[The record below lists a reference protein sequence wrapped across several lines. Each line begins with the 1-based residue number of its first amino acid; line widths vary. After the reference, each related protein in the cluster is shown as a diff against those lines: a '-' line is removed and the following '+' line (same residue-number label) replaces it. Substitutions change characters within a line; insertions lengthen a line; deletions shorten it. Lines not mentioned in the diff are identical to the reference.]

1 MRNFKKF
8 LTLVLAVMMVVSAFS
23 FSTSAASQFTDVKA
37 DNEYLAKSVSLL
49 NYMGIAKGVS
59 DKEFGVDQPVTRQQF
74 ALFIYR
80 LMKGGKDAPAA
91 SSNTTRFTDLT
102 DPTYFY
108 AISWANAQGIVNGR
122 SATTFDPTGEI
133 TLQEAYTM
141 IIRALGYEEN
151 ETLAYPFGY
160 IEKAEK
166 ENVELDEGLDSKINY
181 TDKLSRGDMAI
192 ILYNTFFAE
201 VGVPDVANKEK
212 QFSDG
217 TWYIVQEEEYKT
229 LCEKVFD
236 VKEVEYQAVA
246 TPHYALNS
254 DEKYEVTDNLGY
266 SAILFARKDDDVN
279 VKAPDLAY
287 IKAEDLSIDAD
298 KLDDYFLAHFT
309 MFVTLDEDDDN
320 SISSVLFADSNMTK
334 KTVNDIKFA
343 TVTTNKADSY
353 YGDTDAK
360 LLSGKATT
368 GTDTIYFFN
377 APYSYSN
384 PTYATSMTD
393 EEKYEL
399 RNEENIETLSLTL
412 TDDEE
417 GYYEA
422 TAGSVFVVRD
432 SEGNLVNKDVYD
444 KDGFYPD
451 QANMLVEAYA
461 QIYYGGL
468 YEADIYDV
476 DGDGIFDYI
485 DYKPYTFFQVNTDED
500 YYFYD
505 DGVEDDTATIPVVY
519 TNDAK
524 LLGEKFADE
533 DYVLGY
539 FHQDANE
546 IKVAQVIK
554 PVTTKVKSVKT
565 STKTITFTDGKTAK
579 VDGAW
584 KLVTNYTPENVVFD
598 FDDYSDTFV
607 ANDNTFGSLL
617 EAAVIDD
624 DDIDF
629 YVYNDVVLFQEGAD
643 TKGLKFTN
651 NLIVPVS
658 GSELKEQFDSKVG
671 DMVTYINAY
680 VDGKEKWVPVVTKDI
695 YPDIVEEFDTAY
707 AGQLCTY
714 SIDADGLY
722 TLDSLAFKTNED
734 GDYKGI
740 NKDLTKLDDDKDDS
754 IQYIETGLNDITLT
768 KISGTRFALN
778 NAGGTRAFDRI
789 LNLKSYTKII
799 VKNHNTATDETEYKE
814 YTATDFTNTANVA
827 LNNVSFVLSN
837 DVDST
842 SRENLVL
849 LYGEAEDFEIKGS
862 STTKG
867 LRIVR
872 ASTPGVD
879 DDGYYRNFYEVYNPF
894 TGKTEDIA
902 GSANASSAGSLKD
915 ALTPGTVTK
924 LQDGKVNDKTGAKT
938 YGNLQSTS
946 GLVWITDYTESDKT
960 LAVVPVGAAD
970 CWHDLENYVAL
981 GSDTNVDGEAFPTKG
996 GDILFEVD
1004 NNTVVTV
1011 LKHGEKTGA
1020 LNNFKYGNFS
1030 LGDASVLSSNKNEY
1044 KCYNSKVE
1052 GKNGTYKTGY
1062 AKYLKAYVTFTEAK
1076 NDDDLPTADYIVI
1089 LVNGDEDQNFLTTH
1103 TAD

>member
-59 DKEFGVDQPVTRQQF
+59 DTEFGVAQPVTRQQF

-166 ENVELDEGLDSKINY
+166 ENVALDEGLDSKITY
-181 TDKLSRGDMAI
+181 TDKLTRGDMAI

-217 TWYIVQEEEYKT
+217 TWYIVQEETYKT

-246 TPHYALNS
+246 TPHYAV
-254 DEKYEVTDNLGY
+254 DGQEVTDDLGY
-266 SAILFARKDDDVN
+266 NAVLFERRDDDVD
-279 VKAPDLAY
+279 VKAPALAY
-287 IKAEDLSIDAD
+287 IKAEDLSIDA
-298 KLDDYFLAHFT
+298 KALDDYFLAHFT
-309 MFVTLDEDDDN
+309 MYVTLDEDDDN
-320 SISSVLFADSNMTK
+320 AISSVLFADSNMVK
-334 KTVNDIKFA
+334 KTVNDLKFA

-384 PTYATSMTD
+384 PTYATNMD
-393 EEKYEL
+393 DDQKYLL
-399 RNEENIETLSLTL
+399 RNEEDIQAIDFDLS
-412 TDDEE
+412 DDEK
-417 GYYEA
+417 GYYTA
-422 TAGSVFVVRD
+422 TINNVIT
-432 SEGNLVNKDVYD
+432 NDVYD
-444 KDGFYPD
+444 ATGFFAD
-451 QANMLVEAYA
+451 QANELVQTYQ

-485 DYKPYTFFQVNTDED
+485 DYKPYTFFQVNTDDD

-505 DGVEDDTATIPVVY
+505 DGVEAENATIPVVY

-546 IKVAQVIK
+546 IKVAAVIK
-554 PVTTKVKSVKT
+554 PVTTKVKSIKT

-598 FDDYSDTFV
+598 FDDYSDKFV
-607 ANDNTFGSLL
+607 ADNNDFGSLL

-624 DDIDF
+624 ADIDF

-695 YPDIVEEFDTAY
+695 YPDIVSEFDTAY

-734 GDYKGI
+734 GEYKGI
-740 NKDLTKLDDDKDDS
+740 TQLL
-754 IQYIETGLNDITLT
+754 QP
-768 KISGTRFALN
+768 
-778 NAGGTRAFDRI
+778 DR
-789 LNLKSYTKII
+789 
-799 VKNHNTATDETEYKE
+799 
-814 YTATDFTNTANVA
+814 
-827 LNNVSFVLSN
+827 
-837 DVDST
+837 
-842 SRENLVL
+842 RRQ
-849 LYGEAEDFEIKGS
+849 G
-862 STTKG
+862 
-867 LRIVR
+867 
-872 ASTPGVD
+872 
-879 DDGYYRNFYEVYNPF
+879 
-894 TGKTEDIA
+894 
-902 GSANASSAGSLKD
+902 
-915 ALTPGTVTK
+915 
-924 LQDGKVNDKTGAKT
+924 
-938 YGNLQSTS
+938 
-946 GLVWITDYTESDKT
+946 
-960 LAVVPVGAAD
+960 
-970 CWHDLENYVAL
+970 
-981 GSDTNVDGEAFPTKG
+981 
-996 GDILFEVD
+996 
-1004 NNTVVTV
+1004 
-1011 LKHGEKTGA
+1011 
-1020 LNNFKYGNFS
+1020 
-1030 LGDASVLSSNKNEY
+1030 
-1044 KCYNSKVE
+1044 
-1052 GKNGTYKTGY
+1052 
-1062 AKYLKAYVTFTEAK
+1062 
-1076 NDDDLPTADYIVI
+1076 
-1089 LVNGDEDQNFLTTH
+1089 
-1103 TAD
+1103 

>member
-59 DKEFGVDQPVTRQQF
+59 DTEFGVAQPVTRQQF

-166 ENVELDEGLDSKINY
+166 ENVALDEGLDSKITY
-181 TDKLSRGDMAI
+181 TDKLTRGDMAI

-217 TWYIVQEEEYKT
+217 TWYIVQEETYKT

-246 TPHYALNS
+246 TPHYAV
-254 DEKYEVTDNLGY
+254 DGQEVTDDLGY
-266 SAILFARKDDDVN
+266 NAVLFERRDDDVD
-279 VKAPDLAY
+279 VKAPALAY
-287 IKAEDLSIDAD
+287 IKAEDLSIDA
-298 KLDDYFLAHFT
+298 KALDDYFLAHFT
-309 MFVTLDEDDDN
+309 MYVTLDEDDDN
-320 SISSVLFADSNMTK
+320 AISSVLFADSNMVK
-334 KTVNDIKFA
+334 KTVNDLKFA

-384 PTYATSMTD
+384 PTYATSMD
-393 EEKYEL
+393 DDQKYLL
-399 RNEENIETLSLTL
+399 RNEEDIQAIDFDLS
-412 TDDEE
+412 DDEK
-417 GYYEA
+417 GYYKA
-422 TAGSVFVVRD
+422 TINDVIT
-432 SEGNLVNKDVYD
+432 NDVYD
-444 KDGFYPD
+444 ATGFFAD
-451 QANMLVEAYA
+451 QANQLVKTYR

-485 DYKPYTFFQVNTDED
+485 DYKPYTFFQVNTDDD

-505 DGVEDDTATIPVVY
+505 DGVEDESATIPVVY

-546 IKVAQVIK
+546 IKVAAVIK

-598 FDDYSDTFV
+598 FDDYSDKFV
-607 ANDNTFGSLL
+607 ADNNNFGSLL

-624 DDIDF
+624 ADIDF

-695 YPDIVEEFDTAY
+695 YPDIVSEFDTAY

-734 GDYKGI
+734 GEYKGI

-768 KISGTRFALN
+768 KISGTRFTLN
-778 NAGGTRAFDRI
+778 NAGGTRAFDRV

-814 YTATDFTNTANVA
+814 YTATDFTNTAEVA

-879 DDGYYRNFYEVYNPF
+879 DDGYYRNFYEVYDPF

-946 GLVWITDYTESDKT
+946 GLVWITDYTEGDKT
-960 LAVVPVGAAD
+960 LSVAPVDAVE
-970 CWHDLENYVAL
+970 CWQDAENYVAD
-981 GSDTNVDGEAFPTKG
+981 GSATNVDGEAFPTKG
-996 GDILFEVD
+996 SDILFEVD

-1011 LKHGEKTGA
+1011 LKHGEKTGSV
-1020 LNNFKYGNFS
+1020 NNFRYGNFS
-1030 LGDASVLSSNKNEY
+1030 LGDASILSSNKNEY
-1044 KCYNSKVE
+1044 KCYNTKVE
-1052 GKNGTYKTGY
+1052 GSKGTYKTGY
-1062 AKYLKAYVTFTEAK
+1062 AKYLKAYITYTEAK
-1076 NDDDLPTADYIVI
+1076 NDDDLPTVDYVVI
-1089 LVNGDEDQNFLTTH
+1089 LVNGDEAKSVLTTH
-1103 TAD
+1103 TNTEHEAE

>member
-59 DKEFGVDQPVTRQQF
+59 DTEFGVAQPVTRQQF

-166 ENVELDEGLDSKINY
+166 ENVALDEGLDSKITY
-181 TDKLSRGDMAI
+181 TDKLTRGDMAI

-217 TWYIVQEEEYKT
+217 TWYIVQEETYKT

-246 TPHYALNS
+246 TPHYAV
-254 DEKYEVTDNLGY
+254 DGQEVTDDLGY
-266 SAILFARKDDDVN
+266 NAVLFERRDDDVD
-279 VKAPDLAY
+279 VKAPALAY
-287 IKAEDLSIDAD
+287 IKAEDLSIDA
-298 KLDDYFLAHFT
+298 KALDDYFLAHFT
-309 MFVTLDEDDDN
+309 MYVTLDEDDDN
-320 SISSVLFADSNMTK
+320 AISSVLFADSNMVK
-334 KTVNDIKFA
+334 KTVNDLKFA

-384 PTYATSMTD
+384 PTYATSMD
-393 EEKYEL
+393 DDQKYLL
-399 RNEENIETLSLTL
+399 RNEEDIQAIDFDLS
-412 TDDEE
+412 DDEK
-417 GYYEA
+417 GYYKA
-422 TAGSVFVVRD
+422 TINDVIT
-432 SEGNLVNKDVYD
+432 NDVYD
-444 KDGFYPD
+444 ATGFFAD
-451 QANMLVEAYA
+451 QANQLVKTYR

-485 DYKPYTFFQVNTDED
+485 DYKPYTFFQVNTDDD

-505 DGVEDDTATIPVVY
+505 DGVEDESATIPVVY

-546 IKVAQVIK
+546 IKVAAVIK

-598 FDDYSDTFV
+598 FDDYSDKFV
-607 ANDNTFGSLL
+607 ADNNNFGSLL

-624 DDIDF
+624 ADIDF

-695 YPDIVEEFDTAY
+695 YPDIVENFDTAY

-734 GDYKGI
+734 GEYKGI
-740 NKDLTKLDDDKDDS
+740 NKDLNKLDDDKDDS
-754 IQYIETGLNDITLT
+754 IQYIETSLNDITLT
-768 KISGTRFALN
+768 KISGTRFTLN
-778 NAGGTRAFDRI
+778 NAGGTREFDRV

-814 YTATDFTNTANVA
+814 YTATDFTNTAEVA

-879 DDGYYRNFYEVYNPF
+879 DDGYYRNFYEVYDPF

-946 GLVWITDYTESDKT
+946 GLVWITDYTEGDKT
-960 LAVVPVGAAD
+960 LSVVPVDAVE
-970 CWHDLENYVAL
+970 CWQNAENYVA
-981 GSDTNVDGEAFPTKG
+981 DDTATNVDGEAFPTKG
-996 GDILFEVD
+996 TDILFEVD

-1011 LKHGEKTGA
+1011 LKHGEKTGSV
-1020 LNNFKYGNFS
+1020 NNFRYGNFS
-1030 LGDASVLSSNKNEY
+1030 LGDASILSSNKNEY
-1044 KCYNSKVE
+1044 KCYNTKVE
-1052 GKNGTYKTGY
+1052 GSKGTYKTGY
-1062 AKYLKAYVTFTEAK
+1062 AKYLKAYITYTEAK
-1076 NDDDLPTADYIVI
+1076 NDDDLPTVDYVVI
-1089 LVNGDEDQNFLTTH
+1089 LVNGDEAKGVLTTH
-1103 TAD
+1103 TNTEHEAE

>member
-166 ENVELDEGLDSKINY
+166 ENVALDEGLDSKITY
-181 TDKLSRGDMAI
+181 TDKLTRGDMAI

-217 TWYIVQEEEYKT
+217 TWYIVQEETYKT

-246 TPHYALNS
+246 TPHYAV
-254 DEKYEVTDNLGY
+254 DGQEVTDDLGY
-266 SAILFARKDDDVN
+266 NAVLFERRDDDVD
-279 VKAPDLAY
+279 VKAPALAY
-287 IKAEDLSIDAD
+287 IKAEDLSIDA
-298 KLDDYFLAHFT
+298 KALDDYFLAHFT
-309 MFVTLDEDDDN
+309 MYVTLDEDDDN
-320 SISSVLFADSNMTK
+320 SISSVLFADSNMVK
-334 KTVNDIKFA
+334 KTVNDLKFA

-384 PTYATSMTD
+384 PTYATSMD
-393 EEKYEL
+393 DDQKYLL
-399 RNEENIETLSLTL
+399 RNEEDIQAIDFDLS
-412 TDDEE
+412 DDEK
-417 GYYEA
+417 GYYKA
-422 TAGSVFVVRD
+422 TINDVIT
-432 SEGNLVNKDVYD
+432 NDVYD
-444 KDGFYPD
+444 ATGFFAD
-451 QANMLVEAYA
+451 QANQLVDAYR

-485 DYKPYTFFQVNTDED
+485 DYKPYTFFQVNTDDD

-546 IKVAQVIK
+546 IKVAAVIK

-598 FDDYSDTFV
+598 FDDYSDKFV
-607 ANDNTFGSLL
+607 ADNNDFGSLL

-624 DDIDF
+624 ADIDF

-651 NLIVPVS
+651 NLIVPVKD
-658 GSELKEQFDSKVG
+658 SELKEQFDSKIG

-695 YPDIVEEFDTAY
+695 YPDIVADFDTAY

-754 IQYIETGLNDITLT
+754 IQYIETGLDDITLT
-768 KISGTRFALN
+768 KISGTRFTLN
-778 NAGGTRAFDRI
+778 NAGGTRAFDRV

-799 VKNHNTATDETEYKE
+799 VKNYNTATDETEYKE
-814 YTATDFTNTANVA
+814 YTATDFTNTAEVA

-849 LYGEAEDFEIKGS
+849 LYGEATDFEIKGS

-879 DDGYYRNFYEVYNPF
+879 DDGYYRNFYEVYDPF

-924 LQDGKVNDKTGAKT
+924 LQDGKVNDKTGAAD
-938 YGNLQSTS
+938 YGKLTSTK

-960 LAVVPVGAAD
+960 LAVVPVDAAD
-970 CWHDLENYVAL
+970 CWHGLENYEAK
-981 GSDTNVDGEAFPTKG
+981 GSDNNVDGKAFPTKG
-996 GDILFEVD
+996 NDILFQVD

-1011 LKHGEKTGA
+1011 LKHSEKTGSV
-1020 LNNFKYGNFS
+1020 NNFRYGTFS
-1030 LGDASVLSSNKNEY
+1030 LGDTSILSSNKNEY
-1044 KCYNSKVE
+1044 KCYNSKVK
-1052 GKNGTYKTGY
+1052 GKNDTYKTGY

>member
-59 DKEFGVDQPVTRQQF
+59 DTEFGVDQPVTRQQF

-166 ENVELDEGLDSKINY
+166 ENVALDEGLDSKITY
-181 TDKLSRGDMAI
+181 TDKLTRGDMAI

-201 VGVPDVANKEK
+201 VGVPDVENKQK
-212 QFSDG
+212 QFKDG
-217 TWYIVQEEEYKT
+217 TWYIVQEETYKT

-246 TPHYALNS
+246 TPHYAK
-254 DEKYEVTDNLGY
+254 EGQEVTDDLGY
-266 SAILFARKDDDVN
+266 DAVLFERKDDDVD
-279 VKAPDLAY
+279 VKAPALAY
-287 IKAEDLSIDAD
+287 IKAEDLSIDA
-298 KLDDYFLAHFT
+298 KALDDYFLAHFT
-309 MFVTLDEDDDN
+309 MYVTLDEDDDN
-320 SISSVLFADSNMTK
+320 SISSVLFADSNMVK
-334 KTVNDIKFA
+334 KTVNDLKFA

-384 PTYATSMTD
+384 PTYATSMD
-393 EEKYEL
+393 DDQKYLL
-399 RNEENIETLSLTL
+399 RNEEDIQAIDFELS
-412 TDDEE
+412 DDEK
-417 GYYEA
+417 GYYTA
-422 TAGSVFVVRD
+422 TINDVIT
-432 SEGNLVNKDVYD
+432 NDVYD
-444 KDGFYPD
+444 ATGFFAD
-451 QANMLVEAYA
+451 QANELVQTYQ

-485 DYKPYTFFQVNTDED
+485 DYKPYTFFQVNTDDD

-505 DGVEDDTATIPVVY
+505 DGVEDENATIPVVY

-539 FHQDANE
+539 FHQGANE
-546 IKVAQVIK
+546 IKVAAVIK

-584 KLVTNYTPENVVFD
+584 KLVTNYAPENVVFD
-598 FDDYSDTFV
+598 FDDYSDKFV
-607 ANDNTFGSLL
+607 ADNNDFGSLL

-624 DDIDF
+624 ADIDF

-643 TKGLKFTN
+643 TKGLKFSN
-651 NLIVPVS
+651 NLIVPVA
-658 GSELKEQFDSKVG
+658 GSELKEQFDSKIG

-680 VDGKEKWVPVVTKDI
+680 VDGKEKWVPVVTEDI
-695 YPDIVEEFDTAY
+695 YPDIVAEFDTAY

-740 NKDLTKLDDDKDDS
+740 NKDIAELDDDKDDS

-768 KISGTRFALN
+768 KISGTRFTLN
-778 NAGGTRAFDRI
+778 NAGGTRAFDRV

-814 YTATDFTNTANVA
+814 YTATDFTNTAEVA
-827 LNNVSFVLSN
+827 LDNVSFVLSN

-879 DDGYYRNFYEVYNPF
+879 DDGYYRNFYEVYDPF
-894 TGKTEDIA
+894 TGKTEEIV

-946 GLVWITDYTESDKT
+946 GLVWITDYTEGDKT
-960 LAVVPVGAAD
+960 LSVVPVDAVE
-970 CWHDLENYVAL
+970 CWQDAENYVAD
-981 GSDTNVDGEAFPTKG
+981 GSATNVDGEAFPTKG
-996 GDILFEVD
+996 SDILFEVD

-1011 LKHGEKTGA
+1011 LKHGEKTGSV
-1020 LNNFKYGNFS
+1020 NNFRYGTFS
-1030 LGDASVLSSNKNEY
+1030 LGDTSILSSNKNEY
-1044 KCYNSKVE
+1044 KCYNTKVE
-1052 GKNGTYKTGY
+1052 GSKGTYKTGY
-1062 AKYLKAYVTFTEAK
+1062 AKYLKAYITYTEAK
-1076 NDDDLPTADYIVI
+1076 NDDDLPTVDYVVI
-1089 LVNGDEDQNFLTTH
+1089 LVNGDEAKGVLTTH
-1103 TAD
+1103 TNTEHEAE

>member
-166 ENVELDEGLDSKINY
+166 ENVALDEGLDSKITY
-181 TDKLSRGDMAI
+181 TDKLTRGDMAI

-217 TWYIVQEEEYKT
+217 TWYIVQEETYKT

-246 TPHYALNS
+246 TPHYAV
-254 DEKYEVTDNLGY
+254 DGQEVTDDLGY
-266 SAILFARKDDDVN
+266 DAVLFERRDDDVD
-279 VKAPDLAY
+279 VKAPALAY
-287 IKAEDLSIDAD
+287 IKAEDLSIDA
-298 KLDDYFLAHFT
+298 KALDDYFLAHFT
-309 MFVTLDEDDDN
+309 MYVTLDEDDDN
-320 SISSVLFADSNMTK
+320 SISSVLFADSNMVK
-334 KTVNDIKFA
+334 KTVNDLKFA

-384 PTYATSMTD
+384 PTYATSMD
-393 EEKYEL
+393 DDQKYLL
-399 RNEENIETLSLTL
+399 RNEEDIQAIDFDLS
-412 TDDEE
+412 DDEK
-417 GYYEA
+417 GYYKA
-422 TAGSVFVVRD
+422 TINDVIT
-432 SEGNLVNKDVYD
+432 NDVYD
-444 KDGFYPD
+444 ATGFFAD
-451 QANMLVEAYA
+451 QANQLVDAYR

-485 DYKPYTFFQVNTDED
+485 DYKPYTFFQVNTDDD

-505 DGVEDDTATIPVVY
+505 DGVEDESATIPVVY

-546 IKVAQVIK
+546 IKVAAVIK
-554 PVTTKVKSVKT
+554 PVTTKVKSIKT

-598 FDDYSDTFV
+598 FDDYSDKFV
-607 ANDNTFGSLL
+607 ADNNDFGSLL

-624 DDIDF
+624 ADIDF

-658 GSELKEQFDSKVG
+658 GSEIKEQFDSKIG

-695 YPDIVEEFDTAY
+695 YPDIVADFDTAY

-734 GDYKGI
+734 GEYKGI

-768 KISGTRFALN
+768 KISGTRFTLN
-778 NAGGTRAFDRI
+778 NAGGTRAFDRV

-814 YTATDFTNTANVA
+814 YTATDFTNTAEVA

-879 DDGYYRNFYEVYNPF
+879 DDGYYRNFYEVYDPF

-924 LQDGKVNDKTGAKT
+924 LQDGKVNDKTGAAD
-938 YGNLQSTS
+938 YGKLTSTK

-960 LAVVPVGAAD
+960 LAVVPVDAVKT
-970 CWHDLENYVAL
+970 CWHGLENYEAK
-981 GSDTNVDGEAFPTKG
+981 GSDVNVDGKAFPTKG
-996 GDILFEVD
+996 NDILFEVD

-1011 LKHGEKTGA
+1011 LKHSEKTGA

-1030 LGDASVLSSNKNEY
+1030 LADTSVLSSNKNEY
-1044 KCYNSKVE
+1044 KCYNTKVK
-1052 GKNGTYKTGY
+1052 GKNDTYKTGY

>member
-166 ENVELDEGLDSKINY
+166 ENVALDEGLDSKINY
-181 TDKLSRGDMAI
+181 TDKLTRGDMAI

-217 TWYIVQEEEYKT
+217 TWYIVQEETYKT

-246 TPHYALNS
+246 TPHYAV
-254 DEKYEVTDNLGY
+254 DGQEVTDDLGY
-266 SAILFARKDDDVN
+266 DAVLFERRDDDVD
-279 VKAPDLAY
+279 VKAPALAY
-287 IKAEDLSIDAD
+287 IKAEDLSIDAKD
-298 KLDDYFLAHFT
+298 LDNYFLAHFT
-309 MFVTLDEDDDN
+309 MYVTLDEDDDN
-320 SISSVLFADSNMTK
+320 SISSVLFADSNMVF
-334 KTVNDIKFA
+334 KTVNDLKFA

-384 PTYATSMTD
+384 PTYATSMD
-393 EEKYEL
+393 DDQKYLL
-399 RNEENIETLSLTL
+399 RNEENIQAIDFEL
-412 TDDEE
+412 TDDEK
-417 GYYEA
+417 GYYKA
-422 TAGSVFVVRD
+422 TINDVITD
-432 SEGNLVNKDVYD
+432 DVYD
-444 KDGFYPD
+444 ATGFFAA
-451 QANMLVEAYA
+451 QANKLVETYQ

-485 DYKPYTFFQVNTDED
+485 DYKPYTFFQVNTDDD

-519 TNDAK
+519 TNDAN

-651 NLIVPVS
+651 NLIIPVS
-658 GSELKEQFDSKVG
+658 DSEIKEQFDSKVG

-695 YPDIVEEFDTAY
+695 YPAIEDKTDAGKLAPEY

-722 TLDSLAFKTNED
+722 TIDSLAFKTNED

-740 NKDLTKLDDDKDDS
+740 NKDLTELNDDKDDS

-768 KISGTRFALN
+768 KISGTRFTLN
-778 NAGGTRAFDRI
+778 KADGTRAFDRV

-799 VKNHNTATDETEYKE
+799 VKNYNTATDETEYKE
-814 YTATDFTNTANVA
+814 YTATDFTNTADVA

-872 ASTPGVD
+872 ASTPSVD
-879 DDGYYRNFYEVYNPF
+879 EDGYYRNFYEVYDPF
-894 TGKTEDIA
+894 TGKVDEIA
-902 GSANASSAGSLKD
+902 GSANASSSGSLKD

-924 LQDGKVNDKTGAKT
+924 LQDGKVNDKTGAAD
-938 YGNLQSTS
+938 YGNLTSTK

-960 LAVVPVGAAD
+960 LAVVPVDAVKT
-970 CWHDLENYVAL
+970 CWHDLEKFDAT
-981 GSDTNVDGEAFPTKG
+981 GSDVNVDGEAFPTKG
-996 GDILFEVD
+996 NDILFEVD

-1011 LKHGEKTGA
+1011 LKHSEKTGA
-1020 LNNFKYGNFS
+1020 LNNFRYGNFS
-1030 LGDASVLSSNKNEY
+1030 LADTSVLSSNKNEY
-1044 KCYNSKVE
+1044 KCYNTKVK
-1052 GKNGTYKTGY
+1052 GKNDTYKTGY

>member
-166 ENVELDEGLDSKINY
+166 ENVALDEGLDSKITY
-181 TDKLSRGDMAI
+181 TDKLTRGDMAI

-201 VGVPDVANKEK
+201 VGVPDIVNKEK
-212 QFSDG
+212 KFKNSDD
-217 TWYIVQEEEYKT
+217 WYVVQEEEYKT

-246 TPHYALNS
+246 TPHYAV
-254 DEKYEVTDNLGY
+254 DGQEVTDDLGY
-266 SAILFARKDDDVN
+266 DAVLFERRDDDVD

-287 IKAEDLSIDAD
+287 IKAEDLSIDA
-298 KLDDYFLAHFT
+298 KALDDYFLAHFT
-309 MFVTLDEDDDN
+309 MYVTLDEDDDN
-320 SISSVLFADSNMTK
+320 SISSVLFADSNMVK
-334 KTVNDIKFA
+334 KTVNDLKFA

-384 PTYATSMTD
+384 PTYPAASD
-393 EEKYEL
+393 DGDAEAKRYEL
-399 RNEENIETLSLTL
+399 RNKEDIQAIDFDLS
-412 TDDEE
+412 DDEK
-417 GYYEA
+417 GYYTA
-422 TAGSVFVVRD
+422 TINDVITD
-432 SEGNLVNKDVYD
+432 DVYD
-444 KDGFYPD
+444 ATGFFAD
-451 QANMLVEAYA
+451 QANQLVKTYR

-485 DYKPYTFFQVNTDED
+485 DYKPYTFFQVNTDDD

-505 DGVEDDTATIPVVY
+505 DGVEDESATIPVVY

-546 IKVAQVIK
+546 IKVAAVIK

-598 FDDYSDTFV
+598 FDDYSDKFV
-607 ANDNTFGSLL
+607 ADNNNFGSLL

-624 DDIDF
+624 ADIDF

-740 NKDLTKLDDDKDDS
+740 NKDIAELDDDKDDS

-768 KISGTRFALN
+768 KISGTRFTLN
-778 NAGGTRAFDRI
+778 NAGGTRAFDRV

-814 YTATDFTNTANVA
+814 YTATDFTNTAEVA

-879 DDGYYRNFYEVYNPF
+879 DDGYYRNFYEVYDPF

-946 GLVWITDYTESDKT
+946 GLVWITDYTEGDKT
-960 LAVVPVGAAD
+960 LSVVPVDAVE
-970 CWHDLENYVAL
+970 CWQDAENYVAD
-981 GSDTNVDGEAFPTKG
+981 GSATNVDGEAFPTKG
-996 GDILFEVD
+996 SDILFEVD

-1011 LKHGEKTGA
+1011 LKHGEKTGNV
-1020 LNNFKYGNFS
+1020 NNFRYGTFS
-1030 LGDASVLSSNKNEY
+1030 LGDTSILSSNKNEY
-1044 KCYNSKVE
+1044 KCYNTKVE
-1052 GKNGTYKTGY
+1052 GSKGTYKTGY
-1062 AKYLKAYVTFTEAK
+1062 AKYLKAYITYTEAK
-1076 NDDDLPTADYIVI
+1076 NDDDLPTVDYVVI
-1089 LVNGDEDQNFLTTH
+1089 LVNGDEAKGVLTTH
-1103 TAD
+1103 TNTEHEAE